1 MDLKIDMNTLDLIK
15 KLVAVPAV
23 SGAEA
28 NLQNTLKEILEP
40 IGKVTTDSMNNLYC
54 TVGEGYHF
62 LLDAHTDEIGFV
74 VTEITDGGFLK
85 ISNCGGIDRRLLLA
99 AEVSVW
105 GKKEI
110 RGVIS
115 TLPPHLQKD
124 DDEEK
129 MPEIDELAIDI
140 GMSKEEA
147 EAVISLG
154 DRVTFAHYFT
164 ELLGN
169 RISSNCLDDRAG
181 CAAIILALDA
191 VKDLPV
197 KVTAMFSSQ
206 EEVGTRGA
214 KVGPYGRNAD
224 EAIAVDVSFGYTPDC
239 KKEECGELSKG
250 AMIGFSPILDA
261 GISAG
266 LIAAAEK
273 SNIPYQKEIMNGRTG
288 TNADVISIS
297 ESGVKCG
304 LVSIPLKYMHTPI
317 EVIDVADVESTANV
331 IASYIREKAGVLN
344 A

>member
-1 MDLKIDMNTLDLIK
+1 MDTLELIK
-15 KLVAVPAV
+15 RLVAVPAV
-23 SGAEA
+23 SGAEE
-28 NLQNTLKEILEP
+28 NLQSVLREILEP
-40 IGKVTTDSMNNLYC
+40 IGEVYTDDMNNLFC

-62 LLDAHTDEIGFV
+62 LLDAHTDEIGFI

-99 AEVSVW
+99 SEVSVW
-105 GKKEI
+105 GKREV

-124 DDEEK
+124 DDEDK
-129 MPEIDELAIDI
+129 VPEISEIAIDI
-140 GMSKEEA
+140 GMSKAEA
-147 EAVISLG
+147 EEVISLG

-164 ELLGN
+164 ELLGT

-191 VKDLPV
+191 VKNLPV

-214 KVGPYGRNAD
+214 KVGPYGKNAD

-250 AMIGFSPILDA
+250 AMIGISPILDS
-261 GISAG
+261 GISGG
-266 LIAAAEK
+266 LVSAAEK
-273 SNIPYQKEIMNGRTG
+273 ASIPYQKEIMNGRTG

-304 LVSIPLKYMHTPI
+304 LVSIPLKYMHTPV
-317 EVIDVADVESTANV
+317 EVIDIKDVESTANV
-331 IASYIREKAGVLN
+331 IAAYIREKAGEIN